1 MMRIASFMESKQIYL
16 TMLSL
21 VADVIAIV
29 TLWMA
34 ANTDDG
40 LQAYIAV
47 IILAIVN
54 TSVII
59 VAYLAIKDSQKY
71 FDQYKNIDN
80 EISGRDAKIK
90 ELQETITNLSFD
102 QIKIARINH
111 NFCHEYREKL
121 AMISGCGTKVSA
133 ADYQLIKTKF
143 QKFLLF
149 SMTNIKEAFDIITH
163 DECAVCIKII
173 TDEKEVKTLIRDP
186 VSYRVRHEA
195 DIRLPTFPLH
205 GNTAFTDIIN
215 PYKPSIFISNDLELE
230 TSYINNNSAW
240 KSFYNA
246 CIVVPIRV
254 MNSDGPPPEYRVIGF
269 LCVDNMKG
277 GFEPDLCGD
286 ILAAFGDLYFNLF
299 QAFGDVEQV

>member
-1 MMRIASFMESKQIYL
+1 MRIASFMENKQVYL
-16 TMLSL
+16 ALLSL

-29 TLWMA
+29 TLWLS
-34 ANTDDG
+34 ANTGGG
-40 LQAYIAV
+40 LQAYLAI

-54 TSVII
+54 TAVII

-71 FDQYKNIDN
+71 FEQYKNIDN
-80 EISGRDAKIK
+80 ELDKRDSTIK
-90 ELQETITNLSFD
+90 TLTESLSNLSSD
-102 QIKIARINH
+102 QIKIARITH

-121 AMISGCGTKVSA
+121 AMISGCGTRISGT
-133 ADYQLIKTKF
+133 DYQIIKNKF

-149 SMTNIKEAFDIITH
+149 SMANIKEAFDIFTH

-173 TDEKEVKTLIRDP
+173 TDDNEVKTLIRDP

-195 DIRLPTFPLH
+195 DIRLPSFPLH
-205 GNTAFTDIIN
+205 GNTAFSEIIN
-215 PYKPSIFISNDLELE
+215 PHAPSIFISNSLGAEQ
-230 TSYINNNSAW
+230 SYINNNPAW
-240 KSFYNA
+240 KKYYSA

-254 MNSDGPPPEYRVIGF
+254 MDSDGPPPEYRVIGF

-277 GFEPDLCGD
+277 GFDPDLCGN

-299 QAFGDVEQV
+299 QAFGAIEQV